1 MTERVRIGSKMSSR
15 LPQVPLNTPAHTA
28 HTRSATLPSLVA
40 SPHACPSGRSLK
52 PLSSASFTNVKM
64 PSLKSCRL
72 NGKCRV
78 YFASNERTG

>member
-15 LPQVPLNTPAHTA
+15 LPRVPLNTHA
-28 HTRSATLPSLVA
+28 HTRGPTLPSLVA

-52 PLSSASFTNVKM
+52 PLSSASFMNVKM